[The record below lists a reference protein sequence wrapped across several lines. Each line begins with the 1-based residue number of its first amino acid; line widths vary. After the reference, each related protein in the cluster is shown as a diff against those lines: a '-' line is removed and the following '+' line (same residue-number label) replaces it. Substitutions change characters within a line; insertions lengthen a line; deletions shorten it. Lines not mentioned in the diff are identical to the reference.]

1 MPHRLH
7 RAEPPDHAVAL
18 ALGGGGARGLA
29 HLVVLET
36 LDELGVR
43 PTRIIGT
50 SMGAIVGAAYAS
62 GVSGK
67 DLRKYALE
75 RLRDRGRV
83 MALLLQARVG
93 KLTDLFQRGF
103 GNPVLV
109 DAEKFLDLFWPE
121 AVPDLFEELS
131 IRFSCVAT
139 DYYAR
144 CDALFDSGPLVTGVA
159 ASMAV
164 PGLVRPVVA
173 NGRVYIDGGATN
185 PLPFDHLDGGNE
197 VIVAVD
203 VAGGTVETPKF
214 PPEPMETLFG
224 ASLIMQGAI
233 VAEKLKAR
241 APDVLVRP
249 AVDGFRGL
257 DFFKAKAILQAAEPV
272 REALKRQLDAAI
284 GAAERGLTDARRRSS

>member
-1 MPHRLH
+1 MPRI
-7 RAEPPDHAVAL
+7 EEHAIAL

-29 HLVVLET
+29 HLVVLEA
-36 LDELGVR
+36 LDDLGIK

-50 SMGAIVGAAYAS
+50 SMGAIIGAAYAS
-62 GVSGK
+62 GLNAK
-67 DLRKYALE
+67 DLRRYTMD
-75 RLRDRGRV
+75 RLRDRARV
-83 MALLLQARVG
+83 MGILLQARVG
-93 KLTDLFQRGF
+93 KITDIFQKGF
-103 GNPVLV
+103 GNPVLI
-109 DAEKFLDLFWPE
+109 DGEKFLDLFWPE
-121 AVPDLFEELS
+121 AVPDLFEDLG

-144 CDALFDSGPLVTGVA
+144 SETVFEHGPLVTGVA

-164 PGLVRPVVA
+164 PGLVRPVIA
-173 NGRVYIDGGATN
+173 NGRVFIDGGAVN
-185 PLPFDHLDGGNE
+185 PLPFDQLAGGNE
-197 VIVAVD
+197 IIVAVD

-249 AVDGFRGL
+249 QVDGFRGL
-257 DFFKAKAILQAAEPV
+257 DFFKAKAILHAAEPV
-272 REALKRQLDAAI
+272 KDLLKRQLDDAI
-284 GAAERGLTDARRRSS
+284 GLAEKRVSDVRRKSS

>member
-1 MPHRLH
+1 VPHRLKKP
-7 RAEPPDHAVAL
+7 RIEEHAIAL

-29 HLVVLET
+29 HLVVLEA
-36 LDELGVR
+36 LDDLGIK

-50 SMGAIVGAAYAS
+50 SMGAIIGAAYAS
-62 GVSGK
+62 GITAK
-67 DLRKYALE
+67 DLRRYTMD
-75 RLRDRGRV
+75 RLRDRARV
-83 MALLLQARVG
+83 MGILLQARVG
-93 KLTDLFQRGF
+93 KITDIFQKGF
-103 GNPVLV
+103 GNPVLI
-109 DAEKFLDLFWPE
+109 DGEKFLDLFWPE
-121 AVPDLFEELS
+121 AVPDLFEDLG

-144 CDALFDSGPLVTGVA
+144 SETVFERGPLVTGVA

-173 NGRVYIDGGATN
+173 NGRVFIDGGAVN
-185 PLPFDHLDGGNE
+185 PLPFDLLAGGNE
-197 VIVAVD
+197 IIVAVD
-203 VAGGTVETPKF
+203 VAGGTVETAKF

-233 VAEKLKAR
+233 VAEKLKAC

-249 AVDGFRGL
+249 QVDGFRGL

-272 REALKRQLDAAI
+272 KDLLKRQLDDAI
-284 GAAERGLTDARRRSS
+284 GLAEKRVSDARRKSS